1 MDTTTTN
8 VITALTN
15 PNIYGQLKNHILT
28 NMEFYGHKSL
38 AILTMEN

>member
-8 VITALTN
+8 VRVALTN
-15 PNIYGQLKNHILT
+15 SNIYGQLKKHILT
-28 NMEFYGHKSL
+28 NMEFYGHKNL